1 LIQTFVGRGKA
12 TYRER
17 GLRVAREI
25 AKPGDIVQ
33 VKQDGT
39 IAIVTGKADDSEK
52 SETLVTPLEE
62 WRGKRRG
69 QG

>member
-1 LIQTFVGRGKA
+1 M
-12 TYRER
+12 
-17 GLRVAREI
+17 AREI

-39 IAIVTGKADDSEK
+39 IAIVTGKADDLEK